1 MAQTKKLFGKYRGTV
16 VNTVDPDGL
25 GRIQALVPDVSP
37 RPLGWALPCAPVAG
51 NQMGIRAVPA
61 IAANV
66 WIEFEQGDPDFPIWS
81 GGFWTSAGEMPGGA
95 DPAGTIIR
103 LQTASGNAL
112 TIADAPDGGIVLRS
126 TTGATIAV
134 NDTGIVI
141 QNGQGASIV
150 LAGPTVTINQG
161 ALAIT

>member
-66 WIEFEQGDPDFPIWS
+66 WIEFERGDPDFPIWS
-81 GGFWTSAGEMPGGA
+81 GGFWTSAGEMRHPVYLGLRRDKKA
-95 DPAGTIIR
+95 EDVVR
-103 LQTASGNAL
+103 ERESSRDQTS
-112 TIADAPDGGIVLRS
+112 
-126 TTGATIAV
+126 
-134 NDTGIVI
+134 
-141 QNGQGASIV
+141 
-150 LAGPTVTINQG
+150 
-161 ALAIT
+161 